1 MSTARLV
8 MMTIGVGGLIGG
20 GALLLRPA
28 RSEAGVYVR
37 RMGGIMLVAFGLV
50 LLIAAISLG
59 SALGGTIDA

>member
-1 MSTARLV
+1 VSPTRFLMTAIGIVALV
-8 MMTIGVGGLIGG
+8 GG
-20 GALLLRPA
+20 GAVLLRPV

-59 SALGGTIDA
+59 SALGAMVDA